1 LSVSDLFMSV
11 SYVTSRCFV
20 MTLPVFVV
28 SFYLLLKD
36 DLDNTKSG
44 LSFSVFRITFVL
56 LFVNSIICFIF
67 SILYMFI

>member
-1 LSVSDLFMSV
+1 
-11 SYVTSRCFV
+11 